1 MTNVPNEL
9 RDMWTDL
16 YKLFDVHYKMENTVE
31 AWGLFLNHAEQVW
44 RKHNKN
50 DRLMSMINIVID
62 MIGDRIKADE
72 KTANAERK

>member
-16 YKLFDVHYKMENTVE
+16 YKLFDIHYRMENTVE
-31 AWGLFLNHAEQVW
+31 EWGKFLNHAQEVW
-44 RKHNKN
+44 EKHNRN
-50 DRLMSMINIVID
+50 ERLISMINIVID